1 MSLEQ
6 ARRTAGVL
14 RVESLRVAYGDL
26 VALDGIGFTLRPGH
40 LVAVTGPS
48 GAGKS
53 SLVWALAGALTPAH
67 GAVLLGDAQVAGREQ
82 TSALGV
88 AIVPQGNALASALT
102 ARENVLVPLLAGGV
116 APAEAQDRA
125 QRALATVG
133 LEESGHH
140 LVEELSGGQQQRV
153 AIARAL
159 APRAG
164 VLLADEPTSDLDSV
178 NRQRVIAALRT
189 EAEAGA
195 IVVMCTHDPEAA
207 AQADAELALDEGR
220 MTWPRPLP

>member
-1 MSLEQ
+1 MSLDQ
-6 ARRTAGVL
+6 ARRSAGVL
-14 RVESLRVAYGDL
+14 RVESLRVEYGDL
-26 VALDGIGFTLRPGH
+26 VALDGIGFALRPGH

-48 GAGKS
+48 RAGKS

-67 GAVLLGDAQVAGREQ
+67 GSVRLGDAHVAGREQ
-82 TSALGV
+82 ASALGV

-116 APAEAQDRA
+116 GPAEAQDRA
-125 QRALATVG
+125 QQALTTVG

-178 NRQRVIAALRT
+178 NRQRVIAALRAG
-189 EAEAGA
+189 AEAGA

-220 MTWPRPLP
+220 MTWARALP